1 MRQPRADLAPLN
13 VIESL
18 ERYRDE
24 GIPTGDFL
32 RAVLENNLR
41 DSMGRADAY
50 NLLALPDI
58 VAWVYNRMPSAA
70 WGSPEKYKAWIERKY
85 KEREERRKHETR

>member
-1 MRQPRADLAPLN
+1 MRQLRADLAPLN

-24 GIPTGDFL
+24 GVPTGDFL
-32 RAVLENNLR
+32 RAVLENNLC
-41 DSMGRADAY
+41 DSIGRADNY

-58 VAWVYNRMPSAA
+58 VAWVYNRMPSSV
-70 WGSPEKYKAWIERKY
+70 WNSPEKYKAWIERKY
-85 KEREERRKHETR
+85 KEREGRRNNETR